1 MTKNPKHVGLLAQ
14 PPCLDLALFFYFLKG
29 RMTNHLPQFFF
40 KKKNLVII
48 GCLMNQATTGRQKRE
63 ASIFLVKKLVSTHFH
78 PKYFKHLDKFIHDLK
93 QPKKQLKNPKLTRT
107 QKSSLGQI
115 YLILAK
121 DEKKHLGE
129 TPLNK

>member
-1 MTKNPKHVGLLAQ
+1 
-14 PPCLDLALFFYFLKG
+14 
-29 RMTNHLPQFFF
+29 
-40 KKKNLVII
+40 
-48 GCLMNQATTGRQKRE
+48 MNQATTGRQKRE
-63 ASIFLVKKLVSTHFH
+63 ASIFLVKKLVSTHFYQ
-78 PKYFKHLDKFIHDLK
+78 KYFKHLDKFIHDLK

>member
-1 MTKNPKHVGLLAQ
+1 
-14 PPCLDLALFFYFLKG
+14 LFDESS
-29 RMTNHLPQFFF
+29 H
-40 KKKNLVII
+40 
-48 GCLMNQATTGRQKRE
+48 TGRQKRE
-63 ASIFLVKKLVSTHFH
+63 ASIFLVKKLVSIHFH